1 MKMLKRLLY
10 LAYHYKILTIIA
22 VILSFYT
29 FSKII
34 IDATNVDYFTLIPI
48 PIMII
53 GIFGYLCI
61 AIFSKKESKRLIA
74 TVINLGMCV
83 IALSY
88 IPFINNLGDVP
99 IEAYFKN

>member
-10 LAYHYKILTIIA
+10 WVYQYKILTIIA
-22 VILSFYT
+22 LILSFYT
-29 FSKII
+29 IFKII
-34 IDATNVDYFTLIPI
+34 ADATNVDYFTLIPI

-88 IPFINNLGDVP
+88 IPVINNLGDMP
-99 IEAYFKN
+99 IETYFKN

>member
-10 LAYHYKILTIIA
+10 LVYHYKILTIIA

-29 FSKII
+29 VFKII
-34 IDATNVDYFTLIPI
+34 ADATNVDYFTLIPI

-53 GIFGYLCI
+53 GIFGYLGV
-61 AIFSKKESKRLIA
+61 AIFSEKESKRLIA
-74 TVINLGMCV
+74 LVINLGMCV

-88 IPFINNLGDVP
+88 IPVINNLGDMP
-99 IEAYFKN
+99 IVNL

>member
-10 LAYHYKILTIIA
+10 LVYQYKILTIIA

-29 FSKII
+29 VVKII
-34 IDATNVDYFTLIPI
+34 ADATNVDYFTLIPI

-53 GIFGYLCI
+53 GIFGYLGV

-74 TVINLGMCV
+74 IVINLGMCV

-88 IPFINNLGDVP
+88 IPFINNLGDIP
-99 IEAYFKN
+99 IMNY